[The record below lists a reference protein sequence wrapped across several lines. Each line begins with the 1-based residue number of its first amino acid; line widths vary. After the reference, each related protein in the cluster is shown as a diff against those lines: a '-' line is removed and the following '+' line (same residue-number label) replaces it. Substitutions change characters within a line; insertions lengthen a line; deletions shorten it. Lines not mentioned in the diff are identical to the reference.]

1 VVVAC
6 VQMKRVRERLRALE
20 RNKRLKMWGEELY
33 EQYAARMAKAARRRE
48 AINAR
53 TAQLRSEARAVQ
65 TRGDA
70 VAARPASSRRQLKPT
85 RRFNGTEV
93 ARKSE
98 QLSESR
104 DEARVIAMHNA

>member
-1 VVVAC
+1 
-6 VQMKRVRERLRALE
+6 MKRVRERLWALK
-20 RNKRLKMWGEELY
+20 RNKRLKLWGEELHK
-33 EQYAARMAKAARRRE
+33 QHAARMAKAARRRE

-53 TAQLRSEARAVQ
+53 TAQLRSEARA
-65 TRGDA
+65 RGDA

>member
-1 VVVAC
+1 MVVAC
-6 VQMKRVRERLRALE
+6 EQMKRVRERLRALE

-65 TRGDA
+65 ARGDA

-85 RRFNGTEV
+85 RRFNGLR
-93 ARKSE
+93 AFKK
-98 QLSESR
+98 
-104 DEARVIAMHNA
+104 